1 MPTDYIITLTK
12 CCPQTKD
19 SSDPCGYL
27 QSESQD
33 SKEVGQ
39 KEGDSIW
46 PLQFYYFTQ
55 FAEVILGLQIALW
68 VQHLTTMK
76 TLD

>member
-19 SSDPCGYL
+19 PSDPCGYL

-39 KEGDSIW
+39 KEGDSI
-46 PLQFYYFTQ
+46 
-55 FAEVILGLQIALW
+55 
-68 VQHLTTMK
+68 
-76 TLD
+76 